1 MSGCEMS
8 PPRDRPLQQTPRANR
23 PEPHGM
29 GTRLTTWGRAHAHD
43 FGWNVVVS
51 VFHVPLRSSL
61 SQSDAFAVYISP
73 YPR

>member
-8 PPRDRPLQQTPRANR
+8 PARDRPLQQTPRANR

-29 GTRLTTWGRAHAHD
+29 GTRLTTWVRAVPHD
-43 FGWNVVVS
+43 FGWNVFVS
-51 VFHVPLRSSL
+51 VCHVSLRSWL